1 MVDIVRW
8 TLAAAALGAAFQ
20 LGGCE
25 RKARED
31 KAPAAAKA
39 ADPVERG
46 RYLVTIMDC
55 GGCHDSGAFTDKRPE
70 GGHLA
75 GSDIGFE
82 LPGMGV
88 FYPPNLTPHPENGT
102 GRWNEAD
109 IVKAIR
115 SGQRPDGRILAPIM
129 PWMNYARLTDRDA
142 AAIAAYLKSL
152 PPSAHKSPGPASVET
167 ATSPYLTVKVPGA
180 GPPAG

>member
-1 MVDIVRW
+1 MVEMLRW
-8 TLAAAALGAAFQ
+8 TLTAAVLAAASL

-25 RKARED
+25 GRAAEDMAREAV
-31 KAPAAAKA
+31 KG

-55 GGCHDSGAFTDKRPE
+55 GGCHDTGAFTDKRPQ

-82 LPGMGV
+82 LPGKGV

-115 SGQRPDGRILAPIM
+115 YGQRPDGRTLAPIM
-129 PWMNYARLTDRDA
+129 PWMNYARLTDADA

-152 PPSAHKSPGPASVET
+152 PPSPHKSPGPASVET
-167 ATSPYLTVKVPGA
+167 ATNPYLTVKVPGA
-180 GPPAG
+180 RPPAG